1 VFALDVVF
9 TAIGFIVGGTV
20 GLTGVGGGALMT
32 PILLLLGISP
42 ALAVG
47 TDLLYAA
54 LTKSA
59 AVWIHHRNRT
69 IQWRL
74 VLLLSLGSIPA
85 AALSVWLLRDLVSDT
100 AGLNRVIVGTL
111 SVSLILTAI
120 VLLLRGRLHSFGS
133 RHALP
138 LVRRLHGP
146 WRARTTIAGGFLIG
160 VLVTISS
167 VGAGALGAAILLLLY
182 PRLLALR
189 VVGTDIAH
197 AVPLALVAGLGHFHL
212 GNVDFSLLGS
222 LLLGSLPGIYIGSRI
237 GLQLPDRVL
246 RPVLGS
252 VLLVIGLGFAIAPP
266 T

>member
-54 LTKSA
+54 LTKSG

-146 WRARTTIAGGFLIG
+146 WRARTTIAGGFLI
-160 VLVTISS
+160 S
-167 VGAGALGAAILLLLY
+167 
-182 PRLLALR
+182 LALTSPTPYLWR
-189 VVGTDIAH
+189 W
-197 AVPLALVAGLGHFHL
+197 
-212 GNVDFSLLGS
+212 
-222 LLLGSLPGIYIGSRI
+222 
-237 GLQLPDRVL
+237 LPDLDIFTSATWTSACLEVCCWVHCL
-246 RPVLGS
+246 EYISEAES
-252 VLLVIGLGFAIAPP
+252 VYNCLTVCCGRFWDPCCW
-266 T
+266 